1 MDTPLSDTEYDQ
13 LESILSQF
21 EDKNVMNLETIDG
34 FFTAL
39 ICSPEMTQPSI
50 YLKEIW
56 GDKGIPAN
64 TAFKNDTD
72 IQDFMSLIMRHWNTV
87 VKKLNAEEVFLP
99 FLFEDSD
106 GNAKGNDWAKGF
118 VRGMQLHQED
128 WAKLSDDEENGG
140 SLVPILALAHEN
152 DPDPKLRPYKEPVNE
167 ERREQL
173 IMGLAAGAM
182 NIYKYFEPHRRM
194 PTSTGNTFRRDT
206 PKVGR
211 NEPCPCGSGRKYK
224 RCCGDVTLN

>member
-182 NIYKYFEPHRRM
+182 NIYKYFEPHRRT
-194 PTSTGNTFRRDT
+194 PISTGNTFRRDT